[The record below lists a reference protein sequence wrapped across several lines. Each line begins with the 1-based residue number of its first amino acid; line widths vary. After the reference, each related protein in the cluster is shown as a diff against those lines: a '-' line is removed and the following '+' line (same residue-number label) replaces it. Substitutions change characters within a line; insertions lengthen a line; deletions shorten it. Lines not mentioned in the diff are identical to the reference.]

1 MALLIAWPFYYHEDV
16 GQEVICKLT
25 YHSLFAKKNSVKT
38 LIRSNITLVAKP
50 DIDKLYETIRS
61 FHMTAGH
68 LNDDGPKLVDPQ
80 VHKLIF
86 IWFYQIYCQ
95 NSKIEFLF

>member
-1 MALLIAWPFYYHEDV
+1 M
-16 GQEVICKLT
+16 
-25 YHSLFAKKNSVKT
+25 
-38 LIRSNITLVAKP
+38 AKP

-95 NSKIEFLF
+95 NSKIEIFLSLLLKVGQNVQL